1 MLRGFIDS
9 NNKEEFV
16 RNADFVQSSTSDTY
30 MSIGE
35 AYSHL
40 NNMFKAYEAETDAVK
55 KQRQGMDAI
64 NFQNTLNA
72 AIADPSM
79 PYYNPYTRATNYNI
93 VDNLKKYY
101 NIDLSNG
108 ITQSTINDL
117 KKNVDYSRISYNY
130 GGSIASN
137 TKDANQQ
144 LAYYI
149 AMLEDDEAIT
159 QKAESELQSLQNDV
173 WMMVQQGYSDNDIS
187 RKIDM
192 SKYPTLSK
200 MDEGKRTNAPL
211 TLNRRVNYSQD
222 YLPAYIWAARND
234 YQLKD
239 DDSYVMALIGS
250 NDGVGNV
257 YKPNSKSYA
266 SLDPSSEYFAPYS
279 QATTLFELGSKYHT
293 SAFDSK
299 WLETHKSELLNGD
312 STAQKDYQKIA
323 TAVETADKAAQEL
336 EKLNR
341 WRNAQL
347 KGKSADEVVAMITR
361 RMEDGTFAED
371 YPTLASMENK
381 RRRGAALE
389 LGYSVDF
396 SMPIFEAQTRKMEQT
411 RQTEDVEDA

>member
-16 RNADFVQSSTSDTY
+16 RNADFVRSSTSDTY

-55 KQRQGMDAI
+55 KQQQGMDAI
-64 NFQNTLNA
+64 NFRNTLNA

-101 NIDLSNG
+101 NIDLSSG

-117 KKNVDYSRISYNY
+117 KKKVDYSKISYNY

-173 WMMVQQGYSDNDIS
+173 WIRALRQYGRGIS
-187 RKIDM
+187 
-192 SKYPTLSK
+192 
-200 MDEGKRTNAPL
+200 
-211 TLNRRVNYSQD
+211 
-222 YLPAYIWAARND
+222 
-234 YQLKD
+234 
-239 DDSYVMALIGS
+239 
-250 NDGVGNV
+250 
-257 YKPNSKSYA
+257 
-266 SLDPSSEYFAPYS
+266 
-279 QATTLFELGSKYHT
+279 
-293 SAFDSK
+293 
-299 WLETHKSELLNGD
+299 
-312 STAQKDYQKIA
+312 
-323 TAVETADKAAQEL
+323 
-336 EKLNR
+336 
-341 WRNAQL
+341 
-347 KGKSADEVVAMITR
+347 
-361 RMEDGTFAED
+361 
-371 YPTLASMENK
+371 
-381 RRRGAALE
+381 
-389 LGYSVDF
+389 
-396 SMPIFEAQTRKMEQT
+396 
-411 RQTEDVEDA
+411 